1 MTPPKS
7 RVKPG
12 VGKPRSV
19 VVVVGI
25 AIVVVVDAD
34 FFEVVDVEDVVVVEG
49 EVATLRKLKI
59 GAGLPEFAGAFSSRS
74 CGRCTYKLCGA

>member
-1 MTPPKS
+1 M
-7 RVKPG
+7 
-12 VGKPRSV
+12 VG
-19 VVVVGI
+19 G
-25 AIVVVVDAD
+25 AIVVVVDDD
-34 FFEVVDVEDVVVVEG
+34 FFDVVVDVEDVVAVEG